1 MFSFTCWEMFLKVQ
15 QKGGTHVSISP
26 IFLLTIAHIIR
37 SVSMC
42 GLYVFVLLSYFINT
56 YQVSLVSAGPHPAAG
71 WAEPFRPSR
80 CLQGA
85 LLRFDLSS
93 ARFQCA
99 LKQSFLCK
107 LKQRSCVHAGLM
119 RLFNGCGDTGFTG
132 ICFGAGG
139 AE

>member
-1 MFSFTCWEMFLKVQ
+1 
-15 QKGGTHVSISP
+15 
-26 IFLLTIAHIIR
+26 
-37 SVSMC
+37 MC

-56 YQVSLVSAGPHPAAG
+56 YQVSQRDLIQLLGGRSRADPPAAC
-71 WAEPFRPSR
+71 R
-80 CLQGA
+80 GA